1 MECLVVKPE
10 KMELMDLKYIIDGII
25 IGISASIPLGPIGV
39 LVIQRTLNKGR
50 MSGFVSGLGA
60 ALSDTIYAII
70 AGFSLSFIVGF
81 IETQMLWIQIV
92 GACVLIG
99 LGLKIFFTNP
109 AVQLR
114 KQKKRSTSLLQ
125 DLISTFILTITN
137 PLAVFLFLAF
147 FASFRV
153 VDAQQTLYDRFLLIS
168 GVLIGASFWWFT
180 LSSLINLLRSK
191 INLRRLFWLNKIAGS
206 VIVILVCVAFIVWA
220 GKEYVWS

>member
-1 MECLVVKPE
+1 MS
-10 KMELMDLKYIIDGII
+10 LKYIIDGII

-50 MSGFVSGLGA
+50 LSGFFSGLGA

-81 IETQMLWIQIV
+81 IETQMLWIQII
-92 GACVLIG
+92 GALVLIG
-99 LGLKIFFTNP
+99 LGLKIFFNNP

-114 KQKKRSTSLLQ
+114 RQKKRSSSLFQ
-125 DLISTFILTITN
+125 DFASTFILTIAN

-147 FASFRV
+147 FAGFRV
-153 VDAQQTLYDRFLLIS
+153 VEAKQELFDRFLLIL
-168 GVLIGASFWWFT
+168 GVFVGASTWWFS
-180 LSSLINLLRSK
+180 LSSLINTLRSR

-206 VIVILVCVAFIVWA
+206 VIIILVCVAFMVWVS
-220 GKEYVWS
+220 KEYIWVNP

>member
-1 MECLVVKPE
+1 MNLS
-10 KMELMDLKYIIDGII
+10 YIIDGII

-50 MSGFVSGLGA
+50 LSGFASGLGA

-81 IETQMLWIQIV
+81 IETQMLWIQIF

-99 LGLKIFFTNP
+99 LGLKIFYTNP

-114 KQKKRSTSLLQ
+114 RQKKRSSSLIQ
-125 DLISTFILTITN
+125 DLFSTFVLTITN
-137 PLAVFLFLAF
+137 PLAIFLFLAF
-147 FASFRV
+147 FAGFRV
-153 VDAQQTLYDRFLLIS
+153 VDAEQTLFDRFMLIS
-168 GVLIGASFWWFT
+168 GVFMGAAFWWFT

-206 VIVILVCVAFIVWA
+206 TIVLLVCIAFFIWA
-220 GKEYVWS
+220 GNEYFWAN